1 MKPPGHLVV
10 TGVLEAMIGQAEV
23 AIARNRQRLARAEI
37 RPPLA
42 KQLRVS
48 TRIMELRLAALRLEL
63 EARQEAL
70 LRA

>member
-1 MKPPGHLVV
+1 
-10 TGVLEAMIGQAEV
+10 MIGQAEV

-63 EARQEAL
+63 DAHQEAL